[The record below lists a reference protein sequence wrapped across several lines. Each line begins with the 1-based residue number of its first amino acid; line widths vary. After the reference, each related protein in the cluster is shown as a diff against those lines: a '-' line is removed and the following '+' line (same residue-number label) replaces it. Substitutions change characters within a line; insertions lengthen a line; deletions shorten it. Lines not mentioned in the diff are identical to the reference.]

1 LTDFGL
7 SKIGLMNSTD
17 DLSGPDTKDAV
28 LPDVGSQQDHLSD
41 KSRRSAV
48 GTPDYLAPEIL
59 LGTEHGSA
67 ADWWSVGII
76 LFELITGIPPFN
88 AEHPEVIFDNILN
101 KQIPWPSVPE
111 EISFE
116 AQDLIDRLL
125 VHDPNQRLGAK
136 GASEVKAHQFF
147 RGVDWDN
154 LALQKAA
161 FVPQTD
167 GVDDTSYFVSRYGLS
182 GVQDDEDCND
192 SASDTSEFSSNFGLE
207 NMDECGDLAQFDPSP
222 LDLSLMNFS
231 FKNLSQLASINHDML
246 LQSGIDLSRC
256 SSPCKGPSE

>member
-1 LTDFGL
+1 MFF
-7 SKIGLMNSTD
+7 
-17 DLSGPDTKDAV
+17 
-28 LPDVGSQQDHLSD
+28 
-41 KSRRSAV
+41 
-48 GTPDYLAPEIL
+48 
-59 LGTEHGSA
+59 
-67 ADWWSVGII
+67 
-76 LFELITGIPPFN
+76 FELITGIPPFN
-88 AEHPEVIFDNILN
+88 SEHPEGIFDNILN

-111 EISFE
+111 EMSFE
-116 AQDLIDRLL
+116 ARDLIDRLL
-125 VHDPNQRLGAK
+125 VHDPNKRLGAK

-167 GVDDTSYFVSRYGLS
+167 GVDDTSYFISRYGPS
-182 GVQDDEDCND
+182 GVHDDEDCND

-207 NMDECGDLAQFDPSP
+207 NIDECVDLTQFDPSP

-246 LQSGIDLSRC
+246 IQSGFDSSRC
-256 SSPCKGPSE
+256 SSPCKGRSE